1 MPGSAK
7 PIQNSQRKDD
17 VLVSEINNNG
27 NTAKSWRSA
36 LIATA
41 ALIAAF
47 AAAAVPIPL
56 YADYQ
61 MMLGLTDSDISMTTV
76 YYLAGVVCVL
86 FMGGSLSDA
95 LGRRPMVAAALIS
108 GAIGCALFAWLPSA
122 TVLQGA
128 RLVQG
133 ISCGLTMSATSAFV
147 LDCTSHHHR
156 TFGTTMAST
165 GALIGLTVGSL
176 GIGVFAIYSQCYAIV
191 YVAFVAAMLVIC
203 ALLPLTHETVTHRIT
218 VRHAVRP
225 LVHVPKNLHG
235 VFPMAAGC
243 YIAAWGIGMFF
254 QSLSTPAAVQYFG
267 STDPLLPAIIL
278 ALAMA
283 PSALG
288 GPMSART
295 STRFA
300 LGGGSVLMLATCA
313 GLFFALNAGAMEVFL
328 VLCFVFAV
336 ACGIILSASLHLLVS
351 YSDPSESA
359 IVISLINFGGY
370 AGTTI
375 ISVLMSAL
383 AAVTTLANVFAFLAV
398 IGACAMIP
406 GAIMGLKSVRK

>member
-1 MPGSAK
+1 MAEK
-7 PIQNSQRKDD
+7 A
-17 VLVSEINNNG
+17 NNN
-27 NTAKSWRSA
+27 AASWRSA

-41 ALIAAF
+41 ALVAAF

-56 YADYQ
+56 YASYQ
-61 MMLGLTDSDISMTTV
+61 ATLGLTDSDVSMTTV

-95 LGRRPMVAAALIS
+95 LGRKPMVAAALLF
-108 GAIGCALFAWLPSA
+108 GTLGCALFAWLPNGA
-122 TVLQGA
+122 VLQAA

-147 LDCTSHHHR
+147 LDCTSHYHR
-156 TFGTTMAST
+156 TFGTTVAST

-176 GIGVFAIYSQCYAIV
+176 GIGLFAVNSSEYALVYGVLIV
-191 YVAFVAAMLVIC
+191 AMLVIC

-218 VRHAVRP
+218 LRRAVRP
-225 LVHVPKNLHG
+225 LVHVPKSLRS
-235 VFPMAAGC
+235 VFPIAAGC

-300 LGGGSVLMLATCA
+300 LVGGSLLMFASCA
-313 GLFFALNAGAMEVFL
+313 GLFVTLNAGMMVPFL
-328 VLCFVFAV
+328 LLSFVFAV
-336 ACGIILSASLHLLVS
+336 ACGIILSASLHMLIS
-351 YSDPSESA
+351 FSNPSESA
-359 IVISLINFGGY
+359 SVISLINFGGY
-370 AGTTI
+370 VGTI
-375 ISVLMSAL
+375 IMSVAMSAL
-383 AAVTTLANVFAFLAV
+383 AAATTLANVLALVSV
-398 IGACAMIP
+398 IGAAFMIP
-406 GAIMGLKSVRK
+406 GAVLGVRMFRK

>member
-1 MPGSAK
+1 M
-7 PIQNSQRKDD
+7 
-17 VLVSEINNNG
+17 SEINNNG

-235 VFPMAAGC
+235 VFPIAAGC
-243 YIAAWGIGMFF
+243 YIAAWG
-254 QSLSTPAAVQYFG
+254 V
-267 STDPLLPAIIL
+267 
-278 ALAMA
+278 
-283 PSALG
+283 
-288 GPMSART
+288 
-295 STRFA
+295 
-300 LGGGSVLMLATCA
+300 
-313 GLFFALNAGAMEVFL
+313 
-328 VLCFVFAV
+328 
-336 ACGIILSASLHLLVS
+336 
-351 YSDPSESA
+351 
-359 IVISLINFGGY
+359 
-370 AGTTI
+370 
-375 ISVLMSAL
+375 
-383 AAVTTLANVFAFLAV
+383 
-398 IGACAMIP
+398 
-406 GAIMGLKSVRK
+406 

>member
-1 MPGSAK
+1 MTNANSHSA
-7 PIQNSQRKDD
+7 
-17 VLVSEINNNG
+17 
-27 NTAKSWRSA
+27 AASWRSA

-61 MMLGLTDSDISMTTV
+61 VALGLTDSDVSMTTV

-95 LGRRPMVAAALIS
+95 LGRKPMVAAALLF
-108 GAIGCALFAWLPSA
+108 GALGCALFAWLPNGA
-122 TVLQGA
+122 VLQAG

-147 LDCTSHHHR
+147 LDCTSHYHR
-156 TFGTTMAST
+156 TFGTTVAST

-176 GIGVFAIYSQCYAIV
+176 GIGVFAVCSHDYVLV
-191 YVAFVAAMLVIC
+191 YGAFIAAMLIIC

-218 VRHAVRP
+218 LRRAVRP
-225 LVHVPKNLHG
+225 LIHVPKSLRS
-235 VFPMAAGC
+235 VFPIAAGC

-267 STDPLLPAIIL
+267 STNPLLPAIIL

-300 LGGGSVLMLATCA
+300 LVGGSVLMFASCA
-313 GLFFALNAGAMEVFL
+313 ALFVTLNAGLMVPFL
-328 VLCFVFAV
+328 ALSFVFAV
-336 ACGIILSASLHLLVS
+336 ACGIILSASLHMLVS

-359 IVISLINFGGY
+359 SVISLINFGGY
-370 AGTTI
+370 VGTTI
-375 ISVLMSAL
+375 ISVAMSAL
-383 AAVTTLANVFAFLAV
+383 AAATTLANVLALVSV
-398 IGACAMIP
+398 IGAAFMVP
-406 GAIMGLKSVRK
+406 GAILGIRTFRKK

>member
-1 MPGSAK
+1 MTNAYSNNSA
-7 PIQNSQRKDD
+7 
-17 VLVSEINNNG
+17 
-27 NTAKSWRSA
+27 ASWRSA

-61 MMLGLTDSDISMTTV
+61 ATLGLTDSDVSMTTV

-95 LGRRPMVAAALIS
+95 LGRKPMVAAALMF
-108 GAIGCALFAWLPSA
+108 GALGCALFAWLPNGA
-122 TVLQGA
+122 VLQAA

-147 LDCTSHHHR
+147 LDCTSHYHR
-156 TFGTTMAST
+156 TFGTTVAST

-176 GIGVFAIYSQCYAIV
+176 GIGLFAVCSQDYALV
-191 YVAFVAAMLVIC
+191 YAAFIAAMLVIC

-218 VRHAVRP
+218 LRRAVRP
-225 LVHVPKNLHG
+225 LVHVPKSMRG
-235 VFPMAAGC
+235 VFPIAAGC

-254 QSLSTPAAVQYFG
+254 QSLSTPAAAQYFG

-295 STRFA
+295 STRFS
-300 LGGGSVLMLATCA
+300 LVGGNVLMFASCA
-313 GLFFALNAGAMEVFL
+313 GLFLALNAGFMAAFL
-328 VLCFVFAV
+328 VLSFVFAV
-336 ACGIILSASLHLLVS
+336 ACGIILSASLHMLVS

-359 IVISLINFGGY
+359 SVISLINFGGY
-370 AGTTI
+370 VGTTI
-375 ISVLMSAL
+375 ISVAMSAL
-383 AAVTTLANVFAFLAV
+383 AAATSLANVLALISV
-398 IGACAMIP
+398 IGAAFMIL
-406 GAIMGLKSVRK
+406 GAVMGFRMSRK

>member
-1 MPGSAK
+1 MTNASNNSA
-7 PIQNSQRKDD
+7 
-17 VLVSEINNNG
+17 
-27 NTAKSWRSA
+27 ASWRSA

-61 MMLGLTDSDISMTTV
+61 VTLGLTDSDVSMTTV

-95 LGRRPMVAAALIS
+95 LGRKPMVAAALLF
-108 GAIGCALFAWLPSA
+108 GALGCALFAWLPNGA
-122 TVLQGA
+122 VLQAG

-147 LDCTSHHHR
+147 LDCTSHYHR
-156 TFGTTMAST
+156 TFGTTVAST

-176 GIGVFAIYSQCYAIV
+176 GIGVFAVNSNNYALV
-191 YVAFVAAMLVIC
+191 YVGFIIAMVAIC

-218 VRHAVRP
+218 LRRAVRP
-225 LVHVPKNLHG
+225 LVHVPKNLRS
-235 VFPMAAGC
+235 VFPIAAGC

-300 LGGGSVLMLATCA
+300 LVGGSALMFASCIGLFLTLSA
-313 GLFFALNAGAMEVFL
+313 GLMVPFL
-328 VLCFVFAV
+328 LLSFVFAV
-336 ACGIILSASLHLLVS
+336 ACGIILSASLHMLIS
-351 YSDPSESA
+351 FSDPAESA
-359 IVISLINFGGY
+359 NVISLINFGGY
-370 AGTTI
+370 VGTTI
-375 ISVLMSAL
+375 ISVVMSAL
-383 AAVTTLANVFAFLAV
+383 AAITTLANVLALVSV
-398 IGACAMIP
+398 IGAAFMVP
-406 GAIMGLKSVRK
+406 GAVLGVQMFRK

>member
-1 MPGSAK
+1 MAEK
-7 PIQNSQRKDD
+7 A
-17 VLVSEINNNG
+17 NNN
-27 NTAKSWRSA
+27 AASWRSA

-41 ALIAAF
+41 ALVAAF

-56 YADYQ
+56 YASYQ
-61 MMLGLTDSDISMTTV
+61 ATLGLTDSDVSMTTV

-95 LGRRPMVAAALIS
+95 LGRKPMVAAALLF
-108 GAIGCALFAWLPSA
+108 GTLGCALFAWLPNGA
-122 TVLQGA
+122 VLQAA

-147 LDCTSHHHR
+147 LDCTSHYHR
-156 TFGTTMAST
+156 TFGTTVAST

-176 GIGVFAIYSQCYAIV
+176 GIGMFAVNSSEYALVYGAFIV
-191 YVAFVAAMLVIC
+191 AMLVIC

-218 VRHAVRP
+218 LRRAVRP
-225 LVHVPKNLHG
+225 LVHVPKSLRS
-235 VFPMAAGC
+235 VFPIAAGC

-300 LGGGSVLMLATCA
+300 LVGGSLLMFASCA
-313 GLFFALNAGAMEVFL
+313 GLFVTLNAGMMVPFL
-328 VLCFVFAV
+328 LLSFVFAV
-336 ACGIILSASLHLLVS
+336 ACGIILSASLHMLIS
-351 YSDPSESA
+351 FSNPSESA
-359 IVISLINFGGY
+359 SVISLINFGGY
-370 AGTTI
+370 VGTI
-375 ISVLMSAL
+375 IMSVAMSAL
-383 AAVTTLANVFAFLAV
+383 AAATTLANVLALVSV
-398 IGACAMIP
+398 IGAAFMIP
-406 GAIMGLKSVRK
+406 GAVLGVRMFRK